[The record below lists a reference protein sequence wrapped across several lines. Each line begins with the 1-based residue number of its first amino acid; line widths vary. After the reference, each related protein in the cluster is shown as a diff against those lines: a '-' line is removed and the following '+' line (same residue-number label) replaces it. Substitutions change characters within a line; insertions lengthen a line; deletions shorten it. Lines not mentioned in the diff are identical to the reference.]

1 MAYSDKVKASRV
13 MRDIIKSMKNEERIK
28 VTYGIG
34 YKGKANV
41 YTIHAYASKEGEMSY
56 SIWSSFSG
64 MNVESIGPTMV
75 KTYTFDMMS
84 QKTTYTF
91 PLYEMELV
99 NE

>member
-13 MRDIIKSMKNEERIK
+13 MRDIIKSMKDEERIK

-75 KTYTFDMMS
+75 KTYTFDMIS